1 MLLRSFA
8 AHPFRFRMFLLLF
21 AWIVVF
27 SLSSADLFDLQD
39 EVGRSLT
46 DLQLVL
52 ESEFEEVRDEAAPLR
67 IELEHSVESLSIQP
81 ALFHVVGLSS
91 HQGTLSTHGLL
102 SRLSVYRV

>member
-67 IELEHSVESLSIQP
+67 VELEHSGASLLVQP
-81 ALFHVVGLSS
+81 ALIHAAGLSS

>member
-1 MLLRSFA
+1 MLLRLFA
-8 AHPFRFRMFLLLF
+8 AHPFRFRMVLLLF
-21 AWIVVF
+21 AWVVVF

-52 ESEFEEVRDEAAPLR
+52 ESELEEVRDEAAPLR
-67 IELEHSVESLSIQP
+67 IELEHSGESLSVQP
-81 ALFHVVGLSS
+81 ALIHAAGLAS
-91 HQGTLSTHGLL
+91 HRGTHPRHCLL

>member
-8 AHPFRFRMFLLLF
+8 AHPFRFRMVLLLF
-21 AWIVVF
+21 AWVVVF

-52 ESEFEEVRDEAAPLR
+52 ESELEEVRDEAAPLR
-67 IELEHSVESLSIQP
+67 I
-81 ALFHVVGLSS
+81 
-91 HQGTLSTHGLL
+91 
-102 SRLSVYRV
+102 